1 MSNLNAYVVCQINAY
16 LDIRKFI
23 KQYEALTPTWVK
35 SNRYANSRIYAIAW
49 EGLEPNGVIKELMM
63 FLSRYI
69 NICQFN
75 KLRADTY
82 SERYEFGYGIDFLCF
97 NESGER
103 LYSLNSYSERMPGW
117 LRIESIVV
125 LPEMPTG
132 EKWRFIKKEV

>member
-1 MSNLNAYVVCQINAY
+1 MSNLKAYVVCQINAY

-49 EGLEPNGVIKELMM
+49 EGLEYNGVINDLIM
-63 FLSRYI
+63 FLSKYI
-69 NICQFN
+69 DTCKFN
-75 KLRADTY
+75 KLKADTC
-82 SERYEFGYGIDFLCF
+82 SRKYEFGYGIDFLCF
-97 NESGER
+97 NENGER
-103 LYSLNSYSERMPGW
+103 VYSLNSYSEKMPGW
-117 LRIESIVV
+117 IGVKSVIV